1 VSDHLLRQL
10 APISDAAWDAIAED
24 VRPRLEAH
32 LAARRLVD
40 FEGPLGWGH
49 SATKLGHAEP
59 IAGPSPQLTA
69 RRRSVLPLVEV
80 RADFALARRDLE
92 DIERGARDADL
103 GALDTAAR
111 HLASSENH
119 TVFHGYSAAGIIGMV
134 DASSHDPLMLDADVN
149 RHPSAVA
156 RAVDVVRRAG
166 IGGPFGLAIAPEIHT
181 EIVETTEHGGYPLFD
196 HLREILGG
204 PVVWAPG
211 VEGGVVLSQRGGDF
225 VFECGEDIAIGYAGH
240 DAEAVQLYLE
250 ESYSFRVVEPDAVIA
265 LQAARP

>member
-1 VSDHLLRQL
+1 MSDHLLRHL
-10 APISDAAWDAIAED
+10 APISDAAWDALAAD

-49 SATKLGHAEP
+49 SATKLGHAES

-69 RRRSVLPLVEV
+69 QRRAVLPLVEV
-80 RADFALARRDLE
+80 RADFSLVRRDLE
-92 DIERGARDADL
+92 DVDRGARDADL
-103 GALDTAAR
+103 GALDVAAG

-119 TVFHGYSAAGIIGMV
+119 TVFHGYAAAGIVGMV
-134 DASSHDPLMLDADVN
+134 DASSHDPLMFEADVN
-149 RHPSAVA
+149 RYPSSVA
-156 RAVDVVRRAG
+156 RAVDVLRQAG
-166 IGGPFGLAIAPEIHT
+166 IGGPFGLAIAPEIYT

-204 PVVWAPG
+204 AVVWAPG
-211 VEGGVVLSQRGGDF
+211 LEGGVVLSLRGGDF

-250 ESYSFRVVEPDAVIA
+250 ESYSFRVVEPDAVVV
-265 LQAARP
+265 LHAARP